1 MNIKSAL
8 SLGESGVISLV
19 GAGGKTSL
27 MYALARE
34 LVALQKRVLTTTT
47 TKIFMPT
54 AEESTAT
61 IVSGDPKEIV
71 RKARSLLKD
80 QLHLTV
86 GCACIPDQGK
96 LKGLAPADLAYIRQ
110 SHLFDFILIEADGA
124 ARRSLKACASHEPV
138 VPGFSDII
146 VSLVG
151 LDVVG
156 RPLEEAWVFRSG
168 LFSQISGLPLMRPV
182 TESAIA
188 AVLLHDMVSLDPA
201 GKEMLR
207 IAFLNKADHATARM
221 AGERIAAL
229 IEEKGG
235 GLFHRV
241 IIGELKRDP
250 VIHHCLLLK

>member
-1 MNIKSAL
+1 MDIKSAL

-54 AEESTAT
+54 DEESTAT
-61 IVSGDPKEIV
+61 IVSSDPKEIV
-71 RKARSLLKD
+71 RKARSLLQD

-86 GCACIPDQGK
+86 GCDCIPDQGK
-96 LKGLAPADLAYIRQ
+96 LKGLEPADLGYIRQ
-110 SHLFDFILIEADGA
+110 SNLFDFILIEADGA

-138 VPGFSDII
+138 VPEFSDII

-156 RPLEEAWVFRSG
+156 MPLEEEWVFRSG

-188 AVLLHDMVSLDPA
+188 AVLLHDMSSIHPA
-201 GKEMLR
+201 AKKMSR
-207 IAFLNKADHATARM
+207 IAFLNKADHAKACM

-229 IEEKGG
+229 LEKRGK

-241 IIGELKRDP
+241 VIGELKRDP
-250 VIHHCLLLK
+250 VIHRCLVLK